1 MKKKLIDQM
10 HGAEAE
16 KGSKLFGQSG
26 EGRLIYFGK
35 VLTRH
40 KILLL
45 TYLITKKLTY
55 LFS

>member
-45 TYLITKKLTY
+45 TYLITKKPT
-55 LFS
+55 